1 MATSDASQAKPPR
14 KRLFALPNLRAT
26 KPEDWAQLVRFCVV
40 GASGFVVNLLV
51 YTALVH
57 PAGVHYMGAAVAAFI
72 VAWCT
77 NFALNKHWTFRT
89 HNLSTYQQGSRNFAV
104 SLVGL
109 VINLILLRLLVTIGL
124 PKVPAQMGAVA
135 ALTPITFLLNRRW
148 SFR

>member
-14 KRLFALPNLRAT
+14 KRLFALPNLKGT

-40 GASGFVVNLLV
+40 GASGFVVNLIV
-51 YTALVH
+51 YTTLVH
-57 PAGVHYMGAAVAAFI
+57 PAGIHYMAAAVVAFI

-77 NFALNKHWTFRT
+77 NFMLNKHWTFRI
-89 HNLSTYQQGSRNFAV
+89 HNLSTLQQGSRNLAV
-104 SLVGL
+104 SLIGLAINL
-109 VINLILLRLLVTIGL
+109 VILRLLVNVGL
-124 PKVPAQMGAVA
+124 PKVPAQMVAVA